1 MKFTLKW
8 LKEHLETD
16 ASLDELSARLT
27 MLGLEVEEIS
37 DAAEA
42 LRGFRTARVVS
53 AEQHPNADRLR
64 VCIVDSGDGDNVQVV
79 CGAPN
84 AAKGLVVPVALVG
97 ATLPNK
103 RKFRKALSRF
113 VLSVKSRWVTRIL
126 EV

>member
-16 ASLDELSARLT
+16 ASLDELAARLT

-37 DAAEA
+37 DAAQA

-53 AEQHPNADRLR
+53 AEQHPDADRLR
-64 VCIVDSGDGDNVQVV
+64 VCVVDYGEGEEVQVV

-84 AAKGLVVPVALVG
+84 ARAGMIGVFAPSG
-97 ATLPNK
+97 AHIPGTGINLK
-103 RKFRKALSRF
+103 KTKIRGVESLS
-113 VLSVKSRWVTRIL
+113 LIHI
-126 EV
+126 